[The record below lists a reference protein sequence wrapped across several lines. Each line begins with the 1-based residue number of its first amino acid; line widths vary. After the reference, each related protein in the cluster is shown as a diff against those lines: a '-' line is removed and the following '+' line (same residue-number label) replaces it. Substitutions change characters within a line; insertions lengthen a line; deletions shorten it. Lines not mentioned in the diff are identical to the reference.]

1 MEAQDP
7 TTVVNMTV
15 RFVSISLKGHRALS
29 IQYVGVA
36 QHLPSPAGSVS
47 SMVDMHCVNMI
58 MADKH
63 TKNKCP
69 VWCSLHSHKQYCMVE
84 NYNLHPFLLCFYWDG
99 HGYSHKPTSWS
110 WSVSH
115 RLPLEMPLV
124 LCYFVK
130 RFGGN
135 DWSVL
140 GGWVFHW
147 TVVCVFVLESGLALS
162 N

>member
-63 TKNKCP
+63 TQNKCL
-69 VWCSLHSHKQYCMVE
+69 VWCSLHTHKQYCMVE
-84 NYNLHPFLLCFYWDG
+84 NYNLFCFYWDG